1 MRTASKPQS
10 HWSRFGWVAA
20 VFALGVGVPARFLP
34 QMATAAELASLQT
47 EVTTL
52 RPSGPQG
59 LQTFLQRHA
68 QELAPGKVPP
78 APLGTALDQLCQMK
92 DCYASRLYWYTDLEA
107 AKAAAQASGKPI
119 LSLRL
124 LGNLDQ
130 DLSCANSRFFRV
142 ALYPNAAIAQLLRER
157 FILHWQSERP
167 VPKVTIDFG
176 NGRTLERTI
185 TGNSI
190 HYILAADG
198 RPLEAIPGLYG
209 PQAFLGQL
217 QQSLLLAEQIKQCP
231 SAEQLRFLQQ
241 YHQTRLT
248 ELQRRWRA
256 DLQRVGVTVPPQLV
270 NNPSRTSASPNAV
283 QAGRV
288 AVTKMNV
295 EFPVLLAMQAFANQ
309 QRTLTEITDQQAW
322 QKLAQL
328 YLSSARLDTNSV
340 ALIQQKKTQGAALE
354 DTPIPLSAI
363 VQNLETAIALDTVRN
378 EYMLHGQ
385 LHQWFIQSRVTGNL
399 ARLNATVYQ
408 DLFLTP
414 ANDPWLGLLSP
425 DSFSAIDRDGLNP

>member
-20 VFALGVGVPARFLP
+20 VLVLGVGVPARFLP
-34 QMATAAELASLQT
+34 QMATAAELASLQAEAT
-47 EVTTL
+47 AL
-52 RPSGPQG
+52 RPSGPAG
-59 LQTFLQRHA
+59 LQTFLRRHA

-78 APLGTALDQLCQMK
+78 ASLRTALDQLCQMK
-92 DCYASRLYWYTDLEA
+92 DCYASRLYWHTDLEA

-142 ALYPNAAIAQLLRER
+142 ALYPNAAIAKLLRER

-167 VPKVTIDFG
+167 VPKMTIDFG

-190 HYILAADG
+190 HYVLSADG

-217 QQSLLLAEQIKQCP
+217 QQSLILAEQLKQRP
-231 SAEQLRFLQQ
+231 PAEQLRFLQQ

-248 ELQRRWRA
+248 ELQRRWRD
-256 DLQRVGVTVPPQLV
+256 DLQRVGVAVPPQLV
-270 NNPSRTSASPNAV
+270 NIPDSSARPNAL
-283 QAGRV
+283 QAGRL
-288 AVTKMNV
+288 AATKMNV
-295 EFPVLLAMQAFANQ
+295 EFYTLMAVMQA
-309 QRTLTEITDQQAW
+309 QRGLTEITDQRAW

-328 YLSSARLDTNSV
+328 HLSSARLDANSM
-340 ALIQQKKTQGAALE
+340 ALIQHKKTQGAALE
-354 DTPIPLSAI
+354 GTPIPLNAI

-385 LHQWFIQSRVTGNL
+385 LHQWFIESRVTGNL
-399 ARLNATVYQ
+399 PMLNTRVYQ

>member
-10 HWSRFGWVAA
+10 HWSRLGWIAA
-20 VFALGVGVPARFLP
+20 VLGLGVGVPARFLP
-34 QMATAAELASLQT
+34 QVATAAELASLQA
-47 EVTTL
+47 EATTL
-52 RPSGPQG
+52 RPRGPAG

-68 QELAPGKVPP
+68 QDLAPGKVPP
-78 APLGTALDQLCQMK
+78 APLRTALDQLCQMK
-92 DCYASRLYWYTDLEA
+92 DCYASRLYWYTDLET
-107 AKAAAQASGKPI
+107 AKTAAQASGKPI

-142 ALYPNAAIAQLLRER
+142 ALYPNATIAKLLRER

-217 QQSLLLAEQIKQCP
+217 QQSLSLAEQIQHRP
-231 SAEQLRFLQQ
+231 RAEQLRFLQQ

-256 DLQRVGVTVPPQLV
+256 DLERVGVTIPPQLV
-270 NNPSRTSASPNAV
+270 NTPGNSASPSAV

-295 EFPVLLAMQAFANQ
+295 EFPLLLAMQAFANQ
-309 QRTLTEITDQQAW
+309 QRTLTEITDQHAW

-328 YLSSARLDTNSV
+328 HLSSARLDTNSV
-340 ALIQQKKTQGAALE
+340 AVIQYKKTQGVALE
-354 DTPIPLSAI
+354 GAPIPLNAI
-363 VQNLETAIALDTVRN
+363 VQNLETAMALDTVRN

-385 LHQWFIQSRVTGNL
+385 LHQWFIQSRMTENL
-399 ARLNATVYQ
+399 AMLNTSVYKN
-408 DLFLTP
+408 LFLTP